1 MQKITPILLLLLV
14 AAVIIL
20 YVDRYAG
27 SQNPNTATAP
37 DTTAAEFNQGKMG
50 AARIGYIRY
59 DSLVQGYE
67 YHQELL
73 SKLEAEA
80 RALRQDLDQKSQ
92 AFQENVT
99 VLREQAGQLNQQQLQ
114 QAQQELQ
121 AKQQQLMQY
130 RNERSQVLAEQQE
143 KLTQLLRDDLTVVL
157 DSIRQARKLDFILTK
172 DRSSDVLSARPAYD
186 ITETVVK
193 ALNQNYERPDS
204 VRIDTANLP

>member
-1 MQKITPILLLLLV
+1 MQKVTPILLLLLI
-14 AAVIIL
+14 AAVLIL

-27 SQNPNTATAP
+27 SQTQNTTAAP
-37 DTTAAEFNQGKMG
+37 DTAASELTDGTMG
-50 AARIGYIRY
+50 PARIGYIRY

-157 DSIRQARKLDFILTK
+157 DSIRAARQLDFILTK
-172 DRSSDVLSARPAYD
+172 DPSSDVLSANPAYD

-204 VRIDTANLP
+204 VRIDTTELP